1 MDYDEYGRYAVEDL
15 LEELKEN
22 LKQTKDE
29 EERKLL
35 EIGME
40 VLEYDLLRT

>member
-1 MDYDEYGRYAVEDL
+1 MDYDSYGRYAVEDL

-35 EIGME
+35 EIGIE
-40 VLEYDLLRT
+40 VLEYDLIRT